1 LVLEI
6 YILKIGETF
15 LVTTNS
21 VTKFGRENPI
31 IKIDNI
37 KFNITKNGYYSFI
50 LFFLWG
56 AWGF

>member
-1 LVLEI
+1 M
-6 YILKIGETF
+6 LKIGETF

-21 VTKFGRENPI
+21 VIKFGRENPI

-37 KFNITKNGYYSFI
+37 KFNITKNDYYSFI